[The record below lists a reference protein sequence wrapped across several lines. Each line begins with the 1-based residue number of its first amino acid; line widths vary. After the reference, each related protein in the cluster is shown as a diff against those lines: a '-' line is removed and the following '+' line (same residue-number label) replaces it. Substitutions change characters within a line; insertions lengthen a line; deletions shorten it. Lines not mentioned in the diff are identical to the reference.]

1 MIRLNVKKDNK
12 IEVKSFISFRSLV
25 MYLKELDLYGVV
37 KYKNLFSSKSQVL
50 LGLPLEY
57 QVADKLW
64 NLNVGTAFIHSG
76 YKFAMAGK
84 SRAGMVMF
92 GGK

>member
-64 NLNVGTAFIHSG
+64 N
-76 YKFAMAGK
+76 
-84 SRAGMVMF
+84 
-92 GGK
+92 